1 MVDQE
6 IKYAKI
12 QSIFNPSGETF
23 ESAPESEPDF
33 DGPEAA

>member
-12 QSIFNPSGETF
+12 QSIFNPSGEKF
-23 ESAPESEPDF
+23 EPTPEPDF
-33 DGPEAA
+33 DGPQAA